1 MMWTR
6 RTTPQVISSRRL
18 VETFDRLT
26 SSSSADLLG
35 VERLGR
41 DEQQGVDL
49 GHRPVDA
56 PGLAHLAPVEHELL
70 GSGSEFHGR
79 ISAMTGQT
87 VSTEI
92 ILLSRD

>member
-18 VETFDRLT
+18 VETFERLT
-26 SSSSADLLG
+26 SSSRLISSASSASGD
-35 VERLGR
+35 
-41 DEQQGVDL
+41 DEQQGMDL

-70 GSGSEFHGR
+70 RRGREFHGF
-79 ISAMTGQT
+79 
-87 VSTEI
+87 VSP
-92 ILLSRD
+92 